1 MNILVTVDN
10 KYLSHLRI
18 MLGSL
23 FFHNFGEKFEIY
35 MIGDKVTEAEIEEL
49 AKYCDIH
56 GSVLHPIKIETDVF
70 VNAPV
75 IRYYSQA
82 MYYRLLAAEFLPES
96 LERVLYLDPDI
107 LVIGKVRPLYEM
119 EFSGELFAAAM
130 HNGLTGISGYV
141 SKLRLPN
148 YETDQYFNSG
158 VLLMNLPK
166 MRQEVKSDDIFQFVE
181 KYKSLLVLPDQDVLN
196 GLYGDKI
203 FSLDETVWNYDVRQY
218 EKYLFLSQREKNM
231 DWVMQNTVIL
241 HFCGKNKPWSPNY
254 RGRFSSLY
262 KHYVQLIETGK
273 I

>member
-1 MNILVTVDN
+1 MNILVTVDS
-10 KYLSHLRI
+10 KYLSHLRV

-23 FFHNFGEKFEIY
+23 FFNNPEESFQIY
-35 MIGDKVTEAEIEEL
+35 MIGEKISQEDMEKL
-49 AKYCDIH
+49 AVYCTDH
-56 GSVLHPIKIETDVF
+56 GSVLHPMQIQTTVF
-70 VNAPV
+70 DHAPV

-82 MYYRLLAAEFLPES
+82 MYYRLLAAEFLPDS
-96 LERVLYLDPDI
+96 LDRILYLDPDI

-119 EFSGELFAAAM
+119 EFSDELFAAAM

-166 MRQEVKSDDIFQFVE
+166 MRQEVHLDDIFNFVE
-181 KYKSLLVLPDQDVLN
+181 KYRSFLVLPDQDILN
-196 GLYGDKI
+196 GLYGDRI
-203 FSLDETVWNYDVRQY
+203 FSLDETIWNYDVRQY
-218 EKYLFLSQREKNM
+218 EKYRFLSQRGKNM
-231 DWVMQNTVIL
+231 DWVMGNTVIL
-241 HFCGKNKPWSPNY
+241 HFCGKNKPWNPTY

-262 KHYVQLIETGK
+262 KHYTHLIAENR

>member
-23 FFHNFGEKFEIY
+23 FFNNPEENFQIY
-35 MIGDKVTEAEIEEL
+35 MIGEKVTEEDMEKIAVYCAE
-49 AKYCDIH
+49 H
-56 GSVLHPIKIETDVF
+56 GSVLHPLEVETTVF
-70 VNAPV
+70 ENAPV

-107 LVIGKVRPLYEM
+107 LVIGKVRPLYEQ
-119 EFSGELFAAAM
+119 EFSDELFAAAM

-166 MRQEVKSDDIFQFVE
+166 MRQEVKTDDIFQFVE
-181 KYKSLLVLPDQDVLN
+181 KYKSLLVLPDQDILN

-203 FSLDETVWNYDVRQY
+203 LSLDETVWNYDVRQY
-218 EKYLFLSQREKNM
+218 EKYRFLSQGEQNM
-231 DWVMQNTVIL
+231 DWVMENTVIL
-241 HFCGKNKPWSPNY
+241 HFCGKNKPWNPNY

-262 KHYVQLIETGK
+262 KHYVHLIEENK